1 MATREQPCPYRIV
14 DDVGGAFA
22 MGCTAGCIWNL
33 GKGTIVWNSGMFRAP
48 KSERLIGGFRL
59 LSKRAPILGGSF
71 ALWGGIFSM
80 TDCIITL
87 ARNK

>member
-33 GKGTIVWNSGMFRAP
+33 GKGTNCMELRHV
-48 KSERLIGGFRL
+48 
-59 LSKRAPILGGSF
+59 
-71 ALWGGIFSM
+71 
-80 TDCIITL
+80 
-87 ARNK
+87 